1 MSRFEKLSNVRK
13 FDLLITMAPFY
24 RDTLPEIN
32 QVVGE
37 IMRKIDK
44 AKFHQCLG
52 EMMVHTKTFSLIKVS
67 SFLLKILQNMWVM
80 FY

>member
-13 FDLLITMAPFY
+13 FDLLITLAPYY
-24 RDTLPEIN
+24 RETLHEVN
-32 QVVGE
+32 QVIEE

-52 EMMVHTKTFSLIKVS
+52 EMMVQTKTFSLIKV
-67 SFLLKILQNMWVM
+67 LIIEH
-80 FY
+80 